1 MHEEKKGKEGERR
14 GKGEKTKKK
23 KERNGGG
30 KKRTEY
36 GLRSAVGKEKL
47 GGVGVGVSCEGSV
60 YSYGYGDTIDYIVY
74 YNDLRG

>member
-1 MHEEKKGKEGERR
+1 MRKKKEKKGNG
-14 GKGEKTKKK
+14 GEKEKKRK
-23 KERNGGG
+23 NKERNGGG

-47 GGVGVGVSCEGSV
+47 GGVGVGVDCEGSV